1 MTIWQ
6 TFAFLD
12 LKFEREAL
20 ANVPAS
26 AGRRRSHERPSRF
39 SGPKPHCGRTHAIA
53 LRFLYL
59 YANARQQT
67 ESRGADVS
75 GTRLTIDRLAL
86 ITTKMLVF
94 DDAPTAIASSGR
106 GLTRA

>member
-1 MTIWQ
+1 MS
-6 TFAFLD
+6 A
-12 LKFEREAL
+12 
-20 ANVPAS
+20 PHAS
-26 AGRRRSHERPSRF
+26 QVRNRIAAGLH
-39 SGPKPHCGRTHAIA
+39 HAIA

-94 DDAPTAIASSGR
+94 DDAPTAMPRR
-106 GLTRA
+106 GAD

>member
-1 MTIWQ
+1 MS
-6 TFAFLD
+6 A
-12 LKFEREAL
+12 
-20 ANVPAS
+20 PHAS
-26 AGRRRSHERPSRF
+26 QVRNRIAAGLH
-39 SGPKPHCGRTHAIA
+39 HAIA